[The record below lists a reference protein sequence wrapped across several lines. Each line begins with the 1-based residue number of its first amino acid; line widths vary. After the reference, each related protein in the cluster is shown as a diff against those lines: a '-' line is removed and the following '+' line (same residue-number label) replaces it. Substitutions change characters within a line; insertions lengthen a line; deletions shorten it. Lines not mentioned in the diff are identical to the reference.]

1 MQIIN
6 LNDATLET
14 LRAKG
19 LNSDNALND
28 SDKIGVIDNYRGGE
42 QYRVIISE
50 ESEIVGM
57 ASAKR
62 RKAQLIYYGEI
73 HDLVGTVKDPQKIQN
88 IKDAVKEKF
97 DIYTGSDNHGEEFNE
112 VEQVDNQII
121 KLARCILENS
131 DKAVDGAKK
140 DDLVRGYRAG
150 NKAPPTALA
159 NITYDSDLGYG
170 TSNHL
175 MYCYIKSRDESNR
188 IGYLDNDPS
197 LGDFNGYEIS
207 DQITKDAEK
216 SIEKINNVLTDLNVT
231 KKNDLFFDIQALSRA
246 GEGNVRG
253 IGRSLEARVKVY
265 KYFENP
271 QEVENVNSLLGL
283 LGTDK
288 ELNKSDIITMYLALS
303 RVAQKASALVG
314 SGKRLDEMELD
325 TLDSPLTIMD
335 GVEGTSIDAQEPEVN
350 KGTRRKP
357 VDKKVAPTIDFNR
370 LSNLMQQTTHV
381 DLKTFNDDDAV
392 SNYGDD
398 NPAVLDD
405 VYVGLEEVAADHDA
419 AGSVDDVLGGV
430 AGSIASVESDQDKE
444 NNDVRGFV
452 DQLAEGAHH
461 ASPTEYT
468 VERASTGAAAAGAT
482 PFDNKRAGAGRTV
495 ENTNPSGEVREVT
508 QNLHADLGDADIM
521 RSQELEKKTGERVQ
535 HGAGDDDVRSQS
547 SYLDEGS
554 DDAAGTGLEG
564 GARVVSKDFDNLHGS
579 ATIGSGTT
587 KEGGIS
593 AQKPGA
599 TGEGSST
606 GAAAERGKGQGIDT
620 IYHSI
625 DDQAV
630 KRSLIGAETNNQY
643 ELSSSSLGT
652 TFSKR
657 RTSTESTLGKEVKKF
672 IDKIKEIKFI
682 TDEEL
687 RLLDRLKD
695 FKKETTFTKWSNF
708 SKSSKSKG
716 SDSRDKLTNDV
727 RLALND
733 FRLDGVDNI
742 GTNGTSILASNRKRL
757 FDSQSE
763 SLEAGAILR
772 QEARKDQNAVAF
784 SPWIEPQDIR
794 TQFSSR
800 PIPLS
805 PERASAKFSRRKYGA
820 RQPSQEDKGLKTP
833 TGKTP
838 KQERGVVD
846 IQSPPAAGALGTKV
860 AHDQRR
866 VQSSDPDK
874 TQPVNPSPT
883 RVSLEQRGSAS
894 QVDSSSH
901 GLAI

>member
-1 MQIIN
+1 MTKDIDSKNYKYFLKHGDELNEYTMEVGDNISFDNNVQIFFHKPETSLYKKKISGDEYEKDGDGFLYYEYSDEDFQALKYRDSYVKEEDEQKRKQRRRIGFDQAFCETIQGFDIETQKEEFEKLMRIDVDAERNDSLDQESSANLLFYLEDNILGIN
-6 LNDATLET
+6 QKLIKGAIGSANESVDTSENAKYNTQKLQDIADDTSEKLQPFKVGEGGSSKYFSNEHIAQVASMVNIEMSRGYQQPVEDIQGSVDKLKVALRKFSEMKSDDRYQLMDFIQSISKISKINGEELGVGLGRTVKTRLKLNYYLSNPENQKIIKDLIVDDKGD
-14 LRAKG
+14 KG
-19 LNSDNALND
+19 LN
-28 SDKIGVIDNYRGGE
+28 E
-42 QYRVIISE
+42 
-50 ESEIVGM
+50 
-57 ASAKR
+57 
-62 RKAQLIYYGEI
+62 
-73 HDLVGTVKDPQKIQN
+73 
-88 IKDAVKEKF
+88 
-97 DIYTGSDNHGEEFNE
+97 
-112 VEQVDNQII
+112 
-121 KLARCILENS
+121 
-131 DKAVDGAKK
+131 
-140 DDLVRGYRAG
+140 
-150 NKAPPTALA
+150 
-159 NITYDSDLGYG
+159 
-170 TSNHL
+170 
-175 MYCYIKSRDESNR
+175 
-188 IGYLDNDPS
+188 
-197 LGDFNGYEIS
+197 
-207 DQITKDAEK
+207 
-216 SIEKINNVLTDLNVT
+216 
-231 KKNDLFFDIQALSRA
+231 
-246 GEGNVRG
+246 
-253 IGRSLEARVKVY
+253 
-265 KYFENP
+265 
-271 QEVENVNSLLGL
+271 
-283 LGTDK
+283 K
-288 ELNKSDIITMYLALS
+288 EL
-303 RVAQKASALVG
+303 SALVILISKSIQLTNQG
-314 SGKRLDEMELD
+314 FGYHDTNNKAI
-325 TLDSPLTIMD
+325 TLDQMHLLD
-335 GVEGTSIDAQEPEVN
+335 NVNEYEYGTPGKDAIQG
-350 KGTRRKP
+350 KYGGRKASS
-357 VDKKVAPTIDFNR
+357 KNR
-370 LSNLMQQTTHV
+370 TKARNNPGMPS
-381 DLKTFNDDDAV
+381 KTFDPSILKKITTTGIESAIEDDDDRV
-392 SNYGDD
+392 S
-398 NPAVLDD
+398 
-405 VYVGLEEVAADHDA
+405 
-419 AGSVDDVLGGV
+419 
-430 AGSIASVESDQDKE
+430 Q
-444 NNDVRGFV
+444 
-452 DQLAEGAHH
+452 
-461 ASPTEYT
+461 
-468 VERASTGAAAAGAT
+468 
-482 PFDNKRAGAGRTV
+482 
-495 ENTNPSGEVREVT
+495 
-508 QNLHADLGDADIM
+508 
-521 RSQELEKKTGERVQ
+521 
-535 HGAGDDDVRSQS
+535 AGDDDVRSQS

-599 TGEGSST
+599 TGEVSST

-695 FKKETTFTKWSNF
+695 FKKETTFTKLSNF